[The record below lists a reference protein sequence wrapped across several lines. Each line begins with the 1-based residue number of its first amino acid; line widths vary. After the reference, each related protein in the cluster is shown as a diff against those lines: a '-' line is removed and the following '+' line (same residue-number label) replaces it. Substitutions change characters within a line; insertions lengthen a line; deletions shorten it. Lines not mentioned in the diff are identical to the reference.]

1 MANNGLPD
9 HVAGSHPHPQVV
21 EETLVQNYRRHTRGD
36 EPVLSAQNGFLTTD
50 Y

>member
-1 MANNGLPD
+1 
-9 HVAGSHPHPQVV
+9 VV

>member
-1 MANNGLPD
+1 MNRARAPTPD
-9 HVAGSHPHPQVV
+9 GHPHPQVV